1 MYNIILYSN
10 VYLSIYFI
18 YILNKSKIKIKYN
31 NEIYNIKIQYKINKK
46 FYLIHYFIKIIIKYR
61 LKIKKINIYI
71 HSLYRE
77 FKNKIYITFPF
88 KIINKYIN
96 YTILYYFIRDLFTG
110 HFYYLYYMSYLTSN
124 VPSSTST
131 IFI

>member
-1 MYNIILYSN
+1 M
-10 VYLSIYFI
+10 
-18 YILNKSKIKIKYN
+18 KTKIKIKYN
-31 NEIYNIKIQYKINKK
+31 NEIYNIKIQSKINKK
-46 FYLIHYFIKIIIKYR
+46 FYLIGFYTIKIIIKYR

-96 YTILYYFIRDLFTG
+96 YTFLYYFIRDLFTG
-110 HFYYLYYMSYLTSN
+110 HFYYLYYISYLTSN